1 MKVKEMTLDEL
12 TCYVKC
18 LRPNCDNCRCDDPD
32 DRKYKKHCEECYI
45 DYFFWEHKKLHAIDE

>member
-1 MKVKEMTLDEL
+1 MTLDEL